1 MEHNRKNIL
10 RLKHVV
16 SLSTTDATRARRASS
31 EIDVAGT
38 SLFSIDS
45 PIQLV
50 GSVSISHQATLT
62 REKCVYR
69 GETAV
74 VTVSS
79 CQLGRLV
86 AFPWT
91 FSFAIRTRNHEI
103 EFRADHSVFS
113 SRFKWFGG
121 YSRQRRFL
129 HPSRTIYGSTIIGLF
144 VIATRDILF
153 TWQFTRSVRKHTR
166 QLALIE
172 TLAA

>member
-1 MEHNRKNIL
+1 MEHNRENIL

-16 SLSTTDATRARRASS
+16 SLSTTNSIRARRASS

-50 GSVSISHQATLT
+50 GSVSISHQATFT

-74 VTVSS
+74 VAVSS

-91 FSFAIRTRNHEI
+91 FSHFFKFLEI
-103 EFRADHSVFS
+103 WKFEFLKIWKFENLKIWIFENLNFWIFENLKIQKFEFLKIWK
-113 SRFKWFGG
+113 FK
-121 YSRQRRFL
+121 YLNFL
-129 HPSRTIYGSTIIGLF
+129 KFENLKI
-144 VIATRDILF
+144 
-153 TWQFTRSVRKHTR
+153 
-166 QLALIE
+166 
-172 TLAA
+172 